1 MRSSTEAVLSLAIR
15 RGPARRLLSLIVL
28 VSASGLAFAAPPS
41 FSGPSQGRVAQPVTF
56 AGAGFAPNAPV
67 TVFVKR
73 PGGGEAGFGAVVT
86 PQGTLRYSYVPD
98 SVGLHALKVTDSA
111 GRPLAQAVLTARP

>member
-1 MRSSTEAVLSLAIR
+1 MRSSTEAVSSRATR
-15 RGPARRLLSLIVL
+15 RGPARHLMSLIAL
-28 VSASGLAFAAPPS
+28 ASAGAAFAAPPS
-41 FSGPSQGRVAQPVTF
+41 FSGPSQGRVAQAVTF
-56 AGAGFAPNAPV
+56 AGAGFVPNAPV

-98 SVGLHALKVTDSA
+98 SAGLHALKVTDST
-111 GRPLAQAVLTARP
+111 GRPLAQAMLTARP